1 MRNIVSIAAA
11 LVLAAPIAAAQ
22 DIDALERQLEKA
34 RDAAPMVIK
43 PFMAVSRPARHFGDY
58 EARPNA
64 EFKRGEQLLF
74 YGEPKN
80 LVMPR
85 KATGVIEPAF
95 EVDLEVKPEKGDVL
109 KQPNF
114 MSMRLP
120 SKSRIQDIYLNISLS
135 LGEAP
140 PGRYNIKFIVRDLNS
155 KKSASASQDVV
166 IK

>member
-1 MRNIVSIAAA
+1 MRNLVSIAAA
-11 LVLAAPIAAAQ
+11 LVVAALPAAAQ
-22 DIDALERQLEKA
+22 DIDALERQLDKA
-34 RDAAPMVIK
+34 RDEAPMVIK
-43 PFMAVSRPARHFGDY
+43 SFMAVSRPAKHFGDY
-58 EARPNA
+58 EQRSNT
-64 EFKRGEQLLF
+64 EYKRGEQLLF

-80 LVMPR
+80 LLMPR

-95 EVDLEVKPEKGDVL
+95 EVDLEVKPEKVDVL

-135 LGEAP
+135 LGQAP
-140 PGRYNIKFIVRDLNS
+140 AGKYNIKFIVRDLNS
-155 KKSASASQDVV
+155 KKSASVSQDVV